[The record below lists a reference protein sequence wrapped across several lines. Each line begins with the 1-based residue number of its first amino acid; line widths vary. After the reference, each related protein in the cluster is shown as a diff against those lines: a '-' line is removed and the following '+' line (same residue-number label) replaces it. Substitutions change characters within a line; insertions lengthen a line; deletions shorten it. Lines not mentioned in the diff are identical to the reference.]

1 MCLVSEEVSRSVQ
14 YISIF
19 AKVDQM
25 IKFEVVMNISHLDH
39 LVVPVSDVE
48 ASAEFYTKYLN
59 MRVERTESGR
69 ISLHFGNQK
78 INLHPAGWDFWLKAK
93 THLAGTAD
101 LCFVVEESVAEIQK
115 QLQSGGIEIC
125 EGPVS
130 REGAVGE
137 MISIYFWDP
146 DGNLIELSNYI

>member
-19 AKVDQM
+19 AKMDQI

-39 LVVPVSDVE
+39 LVVPVSNVE